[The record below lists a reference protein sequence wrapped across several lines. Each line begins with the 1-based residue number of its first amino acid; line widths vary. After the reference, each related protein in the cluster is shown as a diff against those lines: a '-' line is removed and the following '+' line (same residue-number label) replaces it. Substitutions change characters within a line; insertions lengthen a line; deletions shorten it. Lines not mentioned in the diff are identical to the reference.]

1 MARRTADWNEG
12 LAQDLKKPEIAR
24 EFILAAIAD
33 GLPLQ
38 RVLAKAVRAYGL
50 KEFAA
55 KARMASSN
63 VHRTINPSHNPTL
76 SSLNRILKIFG
87 LKLSVAPEKRDSG
100 KRQKA
105 A

>member
-1 MARRTADWNEG
+1 MTRRTADWSEG
-12 LAQDLKKPEIAR
+12 LAQDLRNPEIAR

-38 RVLAKAVRAYGL
+38 KVLAKAVRAYGL

-55 KARMASSN
+55 KAKMPASN
-63 VHRTINPSHNPTL
+63 LHRTINPAHNPTL
-76 SSLNRILKIFG
+76 SSLNRVLKPFG
-87 LKLSVAPEKRDSG
+87 LELSVAPAKRS
-100 KRQKA
+100 RA